1 MDQNLLLVGQ
11 IMAVTTE
18 KDLPEFHRA
27 NWLKAMSAM
36 QLKNPG
42 YTIQLLQTIL
52 KSYPDFMAARQLA
65 RKAAVAKT
73 GGKKSLFSTASF
85 SAMKI
90 QSQIKKDPLAAIEAT
105 EKALENEPRN
115 PQLNQILKEAA
126 LAAKL
131 PELAAFA
138 LETIIEGSPKD
149 VKTLHE
155 LARHHLQF
163 GNPTEA
169 VNLYQK
175 IVDIT
180 PNDMAAIKGAK
191 DASASAS
198 MQSGGWE
205 KEETTYR
212 DLIKNKEQ
220 AVALEQQSR
229 VVRSDEMIENL
240 LAEFH
245 AKAEAEPGNID
256 TSRRIAELYEQKED
270 WDSAASWFSYAAAL
284 SNNSDTALVRKATDL
299 QIRQFGIAISSREQY
314 IAANPGTPESD
325 TYAAELLD
333 LLKQKAELALEFA
346 RSRVQQNPTDLQFR
360 FELGELLAEL
370 ELWQEAI
377 PELQKA
383 RQNPNVRTRA
393 MCLLGR
399 CFTARGMLDL
409 AAKTLSDAVAELLVM
424 DPVKKDVVYNLGLV
438 YGKMEQNEKSLDCM
452 KQIYEVDYG
461 YRDVAARVE
470 GSY

>member
-1 MDQNLLLVGQ
+1 
-11 IMAVTTE
+11 MAVKTE

-36 QLKNPG
+36 QLKNYG

-52 KSYPDFMAARQLA
+52 KSCPEFLAGRQLA
-65 RKAAVAKT
+65 RKAALAKT

-90 QSQIKKDPLAAIEAT
+90 QSQIKKDPLGAID
-105 EKALENEPRN
+105 ALEKSLETEPN
-115 PQLNQILKEAA
+115 SSQLNLILRDAA
-126 LAAKL
+126 LAANL
-131 PELAAFA
+131 PEVAAFA
-138 LETIIEGSPKD
+138 LETILESSPKD

-155 LARHHLQF
+155 LAKHHQQF
-163 GNPTEA
+163 GNPQKA
-169 VNLYQK
+169 VDTYQR
-175 IVDIT
+175 IIEII
-180 PNDMAAIKGAK
+180 PNDLAAIKGLK

-205 KEETTYR
+205 KQETTYR
-212 DLIKNKEQ
+212 DLIKDKEQ
-220 AVALEQQSR
+220 AVALEQRSR
-229 VVRSDEMIENL
+229 VVRSEEMIENL
-240 LAEFH
+240 LVELH

-270 WDSAASWFSYAAAL
+270 WDNAASWYSYAAAL

-299 QIRQFGIAISSREQY
+299 QIGQFEIAISAREEY
-314 IAANPGTPESD
+314 IAANPGTSESD
-325 TYAAELLD
+325 AYAVELQGLRQ
-333 LLKQKAELALEFA
+333 QKAELALQFA
-346 RSRVQQNPTDLQFR
+346 RTRVQQNPTDLQLR
-360 FELGELLAEL
+360 FELGELLGEL

-393 MCLLGR
+393 MSLLGR
-399 CFTARGMLDL
+399 CFTARGMFDL
-409 AAKTLSDAVAELLVM
+409 AAKTLSDAASELVAM
-424 DPVKKDVVYNLGLV
+424 DPVKKDVIYNLGLV
-438 YGKMEQNEKSLDCM
+438 FEKMNEKEKSLECM